1 MLKSAVLIEIIKDRP
16 NNHPTDKGVIGKLHF
31 QKIQFKISLASIL
44 WIYDKQIIDAIILK
58 NLSEFVQQNIYTESF
73 VKMYNTLFNMNTRV

>member
-1 MLKSAVLIEIIKDRP
+1 MRAHI
-16 NNHPTDKGVIGKLHF
+16 
-31 QKIQFKISLASIL
+31 IQFKISLASIL